1 MEVKNTATSS
11 NENICIH
18 IYMQTMWNQNKHYGN
33 SYPLWSNFF
42 FLLDYM
48 YILNFLL
55 IPENNHY
62 FAVALSLQIFLAYY
76 QSITVLEFIKDV
88 QLQKLL
94 LVQIK

>member
-1 MEVKNTATSS
+1 
-11 NENICIH
+11 
-18 IYMQTMWNQNKHYGN
+18 
-33 SYPLWSNFF
+33 
-42 FLLDYM
+42 M

-62 FAVALSLQIFLAYY
+62 FAVALSLQIFIAYY
-76 QSITVLEFIKDV
+76 QSINVLEFIKDV